1 MTEYIT
7 GFFTTKGIEMLIL
20 YGTNILFA
28 ILVLVVGL
36 WIIKIISRVLRK
48 SLDKALKDEVLIG
61 FLASLSDILLKIVLF
76 IAVASMLGIQTA
88 SLLAI
93 LGSVGLAIGLA
104 LQGSLANFAGGILI
118 LIFNPFK
125 KGDFVTI
132 KGIDGSIT
140 QIDLLYT
147 TITTRL
153 NRIVTIPNSAITN
166 DVVTNHSRE
175 ENVRRRFY
183 IGISYD
189 SDIRTAK
196 KVLIDAILS
205 TPHILHDPGPF
216 TEVSELTENAVM
228 LRIFIW
234 CKPADYFRV
243 KEPAIENIKYAFDE
257 HGISIA
263 HPQRIVR
270 FVGKEAE
277 NFSPSVNGF

>member
-1 MTEYIT
+1 MDYIT
-7 GFFTTKGIEMLIL
+7 GFFTSKGIDLLIL

-28 ILVLVVGL
+28 IFVLIIGL
-36 WIIKIISRVLRK
+36 WIIKMIKRLMVK
-48 SLDKALKDEVLIG
+48 SLHKAIKDEVLVG
-61 FLASLSDILLKIVLF
+61 FLASLIDILLKVVLF
-76 IAVASMLGIQTA
+76 IAIASMLGIQIA

-104 LQGSLANFAGGILI
+104 LQGSLSNFAGGILI
-118 LIFNPFK
+118 LVFNPFK

-140 QIDLLYT
+140 KIDLLYT

-166 DVVTNHSRE
+166 DVITNHSRE

-183 IGISYD
+183 LTISYD
-189 SDIRTAK
+189 SDIKTAK
-196 KVLIDAILS
+196 KAIIDAILS

-216 TEVSELTENAVM
+216 TEVSDLTETGITF
-228 LRIFIW
+228 RIFIW

-243 KEPAIENIKYAFDE
+243 KEPAIENIKYEFDKQ
-257 HGISIA
+257 GISIA
-263 HPQRIVR
+263 NPRRTVYIQK
-270 FVGKEAE
+270 GDLEQ
-277 NFSPSVNGF
+277 NS